1 MEKQAELTFEAIGVQ
16 NQMVS
21 FCQHPHDALAL
32 FFVLCTTQLFTL
44 NIFLSMK
51 RDQFFIT
58 FLNNWFVWKII

>member
-1 MEKQAELTFEAIGVQ
+1 MEKQAELTFEAIGGQ

-32 FFVLCTTQLFTL
+32 FFVLCTNTIIYFKY
-44 NIFLSMK
+44 ISIYEK
-51 RDQFFIT
+51 RPI